1 MGLLLLSR
9 EEDGGRLKLLD
20 DDPFAAMLS
29 SGRIHTC
36 QHFAALSIN
45 PAFDK
50 FSIKLILKIEML
62 YIIGMLRLFGKHF
75 DKFPTSAIP
84 NALAKSSQI
93 DYQKKT

>member
-20 DDPFAAMLS
+20 DDPFAAVLS

-45 PAFDK
+45 TAFDK
-50 FSIKLILKIEML
+50 LSTKL
-62 YIIGMLRLFGKHF
+62 F
-75 DKFPTSAIP
+75 
-84 NALAKSSQI
+84 
-93 DYQKKT
+93 